1 MRTLWWSAFCFLF
14 QLVFAPGFPAQST
27 GNNSVRFTQ
36 VTLASVSTTSVAIH
50 WNTNVLTIGRV
61 EYGRNSAGEAS
72 VSEPFSKNFHRT
84 VLSGL
89 SPATS
94 YVYRVVANDDFT
106 GNSATTSLLQFKTG
120 SSPAQPASPSANAIF
135 VAQVVESQELRT
147 NLGVNNLSTSIANVN
162 TTLVDNDGM
171 ILARKSFT
179 VQPRGLHQVNSVGRF
194 LYDDHLGNEIYG
206 QLYIE
211 SDHPVSAWAS
221 QINNLSNDPSIL
233 FSKTSGGTKL
243 LVPSAANT
251 ATFRSSVA
259 VMNVGSSDAIVQM
272 AAYDTNG
279 GLVSVVLMP
288 VVVRGNVIAF
298 DNVLENLGIS
308 QGFGP
313 IEITS
318 LIGATLIGVSRVS
331 SLSNTSGFF
340 EAVRDTA
347 ATTHQIVPHVI
358 DTAELRTNIGINNPS
373 NNQASVTIKLFN
385 AEGIELGS
393 LPTSVPPHGMT
404 QINHVIR
411 QVLGRTEM
419 TGLQGYITVEA
430 TQPVIAWASQIDNVT
445 DDPGL
450 AISQAGGNSHVLIQS
465 AANAGNFKSSL
476 VIVNTGTSTAIVN
489 LTSRDSN
496 GNLTGQLQNLS
507 IPAHGFFSV
516 PNILERLGVSE
527 NFGPVEILST
537 NGQPLV
543 VTSRVYST
551 SGTSGFF
558 AGQPLE

>member
-1 MRTLWWSAFCFLF
+1 MGRGSKNGVETAPVGTDLVQFKLGTRRTMRTLSWSAFCLLL
-14 QLVFAPGFPAQST
+14 QLVFTPGFFAQSA
-27 GNNSVRFTQ
+27 GNSLRFTQ
-36 VTLASVSTTSVAIH
+36 VTLASVSTTSVAIR
-50 WNTNVLTIGRV
+50 WNTNVLTTGQV

-72 VSEPFSKNFHRT
+72 VPEPFSNTSHRT
-84 VLSGL
+84 LLNGL
-89 SPATS
+89 SPATT
-94 YVYRVVANDDFT
+94 YVYRVVANDLA

-171 ILARKSFT
+171 ILARQSFT
-179 VQPRGLHQVNSVGRF
+179 VQPRGLHQINSVGRF
-194 LYDDHLGNEIYG
+194 LYDDYLGNEIYG

-233 FSKTSGGTKL
+233 VSKTSGGTKL

-251 ATFRSSVA
+251 ATFRSSLA
-259 VMNVGSSDAIVQM
+259 MMNVGSIGAVVQV
-272 AAYDTNG
+272 AAYNTNG
-279 GLVSVVLMP
+279 GLLSRVLMP
-288 VVVRGNVIAF
+288 PVVPGNGIAF
-298 DNVLENLGIS
+298 DNILQALGIS

-313 IEITS
+313 VEIAS
-318 LIGATLIGVSRVS
+318 LIGGPLIAVSRVS

-347 ATTHQIVPHVI
+347 ATTNQIIPHVI
-358 DTAELRTNIGINNPS
+358 DTAELRTNIGINNPA
-373 NNQASVTIKLFN
+373 NNEASVTIKLFN

-411 QVLGRTEM
+411 QVLARTEM
-419 TGLQGYITVEA
+419 TGLQGYIRVEA
-430 TQPVIAWASQIDNVT
+430 TQPVIAWASQIDNTT

-450 AISQAGGNSHVLIQS
+450 VISQASGNSHVLIQS
-465 AANAGNFKSSL
+465 AANVGNFKSSL
-476 VIVNTGTSTAIVN
+476 VIVNTGGSVAIVN
-489 LTSRDSN
+489 LTSRDAD
-496 GNLTGQLQNLS
+496 GNLTGQLENLS
-507 IPAHGFFSV
+507 IPAQGFFSTS
-516 PNILERLGVSE
+516 NIL
-527 NFGPVEILST
+527 
-537 NGQPLV
+537 
-543 VTSRVYST
+543 
-551 SGTSGFF
+551 
-558 AGQPLE
+558 